1 MASTAFLNLSLVSF
15 FLLTHVFFFF
25 FLSPSTNSI
34 FLFFSLLSA
43 YFFFRSG
50 GIWVIL
56 DVNFGQYHIIS
67 SVLQVQ
73 HELSWCINSLGVL
86 GALGAVPRAKL
97 GSWARLVTNKYWTW
111 TWGSTL
117 TLREPAL
124 TKIIDSEDTK
134 RFFAIRDP
142 EAEFIDCMRL
152 TAADARASSVVNESH
167 GSRYVFFFL
176 QLYKFESEI
185 YIPIQYQIPHAQ
197 LAIHWTKYVVSS
209 TRTLGIWALKYRSC
223 LPISQARL
231 PFEIFYKTFSST
243 RCWGTKRIWDFSRGI
258 T

>member
-15 FLLTHVFFFF
+15 FAHTCLF
-25 FLSPSTNSI
+25 FLLSLPSTNSI

-97 GSWARLVTNKYWTW
+97 GSWARLVTSNKYWTFFGLGEAVKHLNFERASPDEDHW
-111 TWGSTL
+111 LGGHEKVLRYSGSWGRIYRLHEADRRWRSCFLGGKWITWLKVCFFFPSTL
-117 TLREPAL
+117 
-124 TKIIDSEDTK
+124 
-134 RFFAIRDP
+134 
-142 EAEFIDCMRL
+142 
-152 TAADARASSVVNESH
+152 
-167 GSRYVFFFL
+167 
-176 QLYKFESEI
+176 
-185 YIPIQYQIPHAQ
+185 
-197 LAIHWTKYVVSS
+197 
-209 TRTLGIWALKYRSC
+209 
-223 LPISQARL
+223 
-231 PFEIFYKTFSST
+231 
-243 RCWGTKRIWDFSRGI
+243 
-258 T
+258 